1 MAKEL
6 TFSEATL
13 GWRFAHTEIFL
24 KHFIKQWELL
34 QDVQIK
40 NLDEYWNINAATG
53 TWLNQLGEIFD
64 TARVQTLGENAFM
77 LNVSQLN
84 DPDSRLNGRLEDV
97 ADELFRKIIL
107 LRSLSVNKLFSMK
120 NIAEDL
126 YEVFGRD
133 QIKVEFRENTDNFD
147 NYKAQYFRILLT
159 FKDSEMIRMFGGM
172 QKTHPMLFIGKPMGV
187 SYHIYVSWD
196 PDLGDNANAILC
208 GNATA
213 VDAVLATYT
222 GTDSSINNATDC
234 YSYDREHFTMYYPD
248 TVISR
253 NFWTPIYKYKNG
265 TGAVA
270 YIRPQS
276 RLLPLGPDEQ
286 NSYTTNAKVYFPLLG
301 ETQSDARDCF
311 VIRSKIQE

>member
-13 GWRFAHTEIFL
+13 GWRFAHTDIFL

-40 NLDEYWNINAATG
+40 NLDEYWNINEATG
-53 TWLNQLGEIFD
+53 KWLNQIGELFD
-64 TARVQTLGENAFM
+64 TARVETVSEDAFL
-77 LNVSQLN
+77 LNVSRLN
-84 DPDSRLNGRLEDV
+84 VPEEARLNGKNEEV
-97 ADELFRKIIL
+97 EDELFRKLIL
-107 LRSLSVNKLFSMK
+107 VRSLSVNKLFSMK
-120 NIAEDL
+120 NIAETL

-133 QIKVEFRENTDNFD
+133 QIKVEFRENTTNQGVAKDR
-147 NYKAQYFRILLT
+147 YFQLLLT
-159 FKDSEMIRMFGGM
+159 FKDSDMIRAFNGM
-172 QKTHPMLFIGKPMGV
+172 RLLRPNLFLGKPMGV
-187 SYHIYVSWD
+187 SYDIYVIYD
-196 PDLGDNANAILC
+196 PNLGDNANAILC

-234 YSYDREHFTMYYPD
+234 YAYDREHFTMYTD

-253 NFWTPIYKYKNG
+253 FVWEPIYKYKNG
-265 TGAVA
+265 TAPVA
-270 YIRPQS
+270 YIRS
-276 RLLPLGPDEQ
+276 NDRLLPLGPDEQ
-286 NSYTTNAKVYFPLLG
+286 NSYTTSAKVYFPLLG